1 MSHETLQKFGY
12 PDSLI
17 AEYDHWCV
25 LLRPAQVTLGSLVL
39 VAKSDARAFSA
50 LPAPAFTEMGSVVSD
65 IETGLARFQPYDKIN
80 YLMLMMVDP
89 HVHFHVLPRYK
100 ATVEFAGVAFQ
111 DSGWPGQPNLASG
124 GAPVAEVTEALLGAI
139 RSSWPGD

>member
-39 VAKSDARAFSA
+39 IAKSDARAFSA
-50 LPAPAFTEMGSVVSD
+50 LTPEAFTELGRAVRD
-65 IETGLARFQPYDKIN
+65 IETGLTRFRPYDRIN

-89 HVHFHVLPRYK
+89 HVHFHVFPRYGT
-100 ATVEFAGVAFQ
+100 AQEFEGVSVQ
-111 DSGWPGQPNLASG
+111 DTGWPGQPNLASG
-124 GAPVAEVTEALLGAI
+124 GAPVAEVTQALLDAI
-139 RSSWPGD
+139 RTSWPGD